1 MDGTPTA
8 RLNDYLS
15 KRLLAGETV
24 SQEGAVSAVPAVEA
38 LPFELDSTAKQQIE
52 AAEKEFADHIAP
64 YDVHY
69 TLYTRYGKEG
79 IKKMKTSPDGWFVGP
94 AWYPLSRRAAQ

>member
-15 KRLLAGETV
+15 KRLLSGESPV
-24 SQEGAVSAVPAVEA
+24 RSDHEISRVPAVKD
-38 LPFELDSTAKQQIE
+38 LPFELDATSKQQIE
-52 AAEKEFADHIAP
+52 AAETEFAEHIKP

-79 IKKMKTSPDGWFVGP
+79 IKKMKTSPDGW
-94 AWYPLSRRAAQ
+94 

>member
-15 KRLLAGETV
+15 KRLLSGESPVEFANATSTV
-24 SQEGAVSAVPAVEA
+24 PEVSALA
-38 LPFELDSTAKQQIE
+38 FQLDSTAKQQVQ
-52 AAEKEFADHIAP
+52 AAETEFAAHIAP

-79 IKKMKTSPDGWFVGP
+79 IKKMKTSPDGW
-94 AWYPLSRRAAQ
+94 